1 MQTIYGYVEYIYT
14 TWDLITIYVYE
25 ITDTVVRA
33 SILDGK
39 PYLSLLR
46 VDKCGRQY
54 FIKQKHKVYIDQ
66 LERLYVI

>member
-1 MQTIYGYVEYIYT
+1 MYTIYGYVEYIYT
-14 TWDLITIYVYE
+14 TWDLITIYVYD

-46 VDKCGRQY
+46 VDKNDRQY
-54 FIKQKHKVYIDQ
+54 FIKQGHKIYLDE
-66 LERLYVI
+66 LERLYVE